1 MARFVEKENVGICV
15 NSLNDIK
22 DKIDAVTDEEY
33 KKMLE
38 NVNRIAGK
46 LEKGHYLKTALK
58 KCEDKF
64 CTEQRGN

>member
-1 MARFVEKENVGICV
+1 MGICV